1 MRLLS
6 RELTNRIIIG
16 IIYSSIF
23 FFTAQANKLI
33 FLKILLSFFCITA
46 FFEFY
51 NITKRSNNILL
62 KFFLSIIYIL
72 IPLSCLFLIK
82 SQFQNGNN
90 LLTFLLILIWT
101 SDISA
106 FIIGTLFGNIK
117 LSNTS
122 PNKTV
127 EGLIGSLLVCV
138 FIGPFLITQLKIEL
152 NINIYMLSFLISA
165 SGNFGDYLESLLKRK
180 FNQKDSGKMLMSHG
194 GILDRIDSLLISGP
208 LFYYILKQSL
218 N

>member
-1 MRLLS
+1 MQLS
-6 RELTNRIIIG
+6 SKELTNRIMIG
-16 IIYSSIF
+16 IIYGSIF
-23 FFTAQANKLI
+23 FFSAQSKKLF

-46 FFEFY
+46 LFEFY

-62 KFFLSIIYIL
+62 KLFLPIVYIL
-72 IPLSCLFLIK
+72 IPISCLFLIK
-82 SQFQNGNN
+82 SEFQNGND

-106 FIIGTLFGNIK
+106 FIIGKLFGNIK

-127 EGLIGSLLVCV
+127 EGLIGSLLACV
-138 FIGPFLITQLKIEL
+138 LIGPFLITYLKIEL
-152 NINIYMLSFLISA
+152 NTNIYVLSFLISA
-165 SGNFGDYLESLLKRK
+165 FGNFGDYLESLLKRK
-180 FNQKDSGKMLMSHG
+180 FNQKDSGTILMSHG
-194 GILDRIDSLLISGP
+194 GILDRIDSLLISAP
-208 LFYYILKQSL
+208 LFYFFLKQSL